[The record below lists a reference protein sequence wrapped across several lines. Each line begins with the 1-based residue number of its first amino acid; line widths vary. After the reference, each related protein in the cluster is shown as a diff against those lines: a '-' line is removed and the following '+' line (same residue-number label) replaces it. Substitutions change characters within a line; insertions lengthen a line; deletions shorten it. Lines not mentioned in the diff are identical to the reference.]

1 MEMKYGRNRELSHGA
16 ISILNNYECKDNN
29 SKLFCNFILQIYN
42 CVPLLNRDQF
52 SCSLFDDEYICN
64 KFILKYNIN
73 EGRPYKGDIIIITK
87 ININILNDG
96 NKLFCCEENKLLEKS
111 AQFLINPDN
120 LNYISS
126 QQKAS
131 FIDKKENNVKENKIY
146 INEINKGEENKN
158 IKEVCISEKKRGNIN
173 KIIENNNKYHK
184 DNNIR
189 YLKEKENNIILQ
201 DNNNVDNNKEKII
214 IIQDNNNIDKF
225 NKNEKA
231 IIIQDNNNIDKFIKN
246 ENSKIKGDSN
256 NTDKLIN
263 EYDNKILN
271 DNNNFDKIIKKEKT
285 IILQDNISIDKSQKE
300 ENNKL
305 SQDNKFIDKFIEEEN
320 SQLLY
325 DNNNNDKIMK
335 EENIKNLEDNTYF
348 QNYNTQSKSKYK
360 TFLNP
365 NKNNQNNLIKIEP
378 KRKENYIVS
387 KENEIMESIY
397 SFISDFEDGI
407 NKNSDN
413 NIFEEIK
420 QEESNQNLQEEYN
433 NIIFN
438 FETIK
443 ENEKEKSQNEPNTSY
458 ESNNINQN
466 KKNNIRKVISFES
479 NNYYIHNI
487 NDKIKIKYIEEI
499 KNILKNYKNKPFN
512 DKFKIKARIK
522 TFFHNYDIFYK
533 GCSICH
539 KKLRDNKNCCKNGK
553 EILIYDFYLQ
563 VRDASGV
570 VTIFFLGK
578 IGKELLGIDEY
589 KYKDFLDNK
598 QPIGIPSFTEYI
610 NDLCN
615 NEYIFTIEFL
625 ERKYTNYTK
634 KKFRVIKVEKINKYY
649 RSKIVK
655 ELKNILQISQ

>member
-1 MEMKYGRNRELSHGA
+1 MEMKYGTNRELSHGA
-16 ISILNNYECKDNN
+16 INIINNYECKDNN

-64 KFILKYNIN
+64 KFILKYSIN
-73 EGRPYKGDIIIITK
+73 EGRPYKGDIILITK

-111 AQFLINPDN
+111 AKFLINPDN

-126 QQKAS
+126 KQKAF
-131 FIDKKENNVKENKIY
+131 FIDKKENNIKENNIY
-146 INEINKGEENKN
+146 INEINKGKENKN

-173 KIIENNNKYHK
+173 KIIENNNKYYKH
-184 DNNIR
+184 NNIR

-201 DNNNVDNNKEKII
+201 DNNNIDKFNKKQKTI
-214 IIQDNNNIDKF
+214 IIQDKNNIDKF
-225 NKNEKA
+225 NKNENSK
-231 IIIQDNNNIDKFIKN
+231 IKEDNNNIEKLKI
-246 ENSKIKGDSN
+246 ENDDI
-256 NTDKLIN
+256 
-263 EYDNKILN
+263 ILN
-271 DNNNFDKIIKKEKT
+271 DNINLDKIIEKEKT
-285 IILQDNISIDKSQKE
+285 IILQDNISIGKSQKE

-305 SQDNKFIDKFIEEEN
+305 SQDNNFIDKFIEEVN
-320 SQLLY
+320 IQLLY
-325 DNNNNDKIMK
+325 DNSNNEFIK
-335 EENIKNLEDNTYF
+335 EENIKNLEDNC
-348 QNYNTQSKSKYK
+348 QKNNTQSKNKYK
-360 TFLNP
+360 TILNP
-365 NKNNQNNLIKIEP
+365 NKNDQKNLIKIEP
-378 KRKENYIVS
+378 KRKENYIVIN
-387 KENEIMESIY
+387 KNEIMESIY
-397 SFISDFEDGI
+397 SFIDDFEDGSI
-407 NKNSDN
+407 KNSDN

-433 NIIFN
+433 NLIFN
-438 FETIK
+438 FEKEKENHKIE
-443 ENEKEKSQNEPNTSY
+443 ENEKEKPKNEPNTSY
-458 ESNNINQN
+458 EGNNINQN
-466 KKNNIRKVISFES
+466 KKNNIRKIISFES

-512 DKFKIKARIK
+512 DKLKIKARIK

-539 KKLRDNKNCCKNGK
+539 RKIRDNNICCKNGK

-563 VRDASGV
+563 VRDSSGV
-570 VTIFFLGK
+570 ATIFFLGK

-598 QPIGIPSFTEYI
+598 QPIGIPNFTEYI

-625 ERKYTNYTK
+625 DRKYTNYTE
-634 KKFRVIKVEKINKYY
+634 KKFRAIKVEKINK
-649 RSKIVK
+649 
-655 ELKNILQISQ
+655 